1 MECDEFV
8 SMVNNEMS
16 AKSQAL
22 LDKAEEMLT
31 VSPGQMS
38 LIKDTFLRPDQN

>member
-1 MECDEFV
+1 MEFDGFV

-22 LDKAEEMLT
+22 VDKAEEMLLT
-31 VSPGQMS
+31 LPRSKEFDKRYFSAP
-38 LIKDTFLRPDQN
+38 